1 MAAPHLLRCVQ
12 EEFTMSSVSVPS
24 SRPTPLRR
32 LTPGLALAAAL
43 AALSLALVPS
53 LVQAGPVVA
62 LGSGYS
68 LALTQST
75 TADGFALNTLRF
87 DGVAET
93 FVHRSDGP
101 VSVTVQELQTELG
114 GGRHAIDIE
123 LGFWGGDPFPSTG
136 TGAAVG
142 IGSITAGSALDGLDL
157 ADAVALTA
165 FRSPRLPATATRSS
179 STPSPTPVS

>member
-1 MAAPHLLRCVQ
+1 
-12 EEFTMSSVSVPS
+12 MSSVSVPS
-24 SRPTPLRR
+24 SRPTRLRR
-32 LTPGLALAAAL
+32 LSPGLALAAAL
-43 AALSLALVPS
+43 VALSLALVPS
-53 LVQAGPVVA
+53 LVQAGPVVV
-62 LGSGYS
+62 LGSGCS

-123 LGFWGGDPFPSTG
+123 LVVQGGDAFPSTG

-142 IGSITAGSALDGLDL
+142 IGSFLSTTPWNGVSTGGFLLTVPWAHEDL
-157 ADAVALTA
+157 LQWQSV
-165 FRSPRLPATATRSS
+165 
-179 STPSPTPVS
+179 VW